1 MARAR
6 RHKTERAPRRKQS
19 VPTNGTS
26 PAAAPV
32 VISRRIVD
40 SVPQELTVTTTFA
53 EALAA
58 PADDSPTPTDDSPTG
73 PAGSTPVTEA
83 TAASAEIHQI
93 IVPRSTPALLEE
105 ISSAWEL
112 HPVLVDDLFH
122 ANQRPKVERY
132 DDVLFVVL
140 KSAIYIDSAEEVEFK
155 EFHLLM
161 KGDVLVIVCQD
172 DRFID
177 GTPIPD
183 RREDMDAYFTN
194 EKRLWSS
201 DRELLALGPEPL
213 VYRLLDTA
221 VDTYFPVL
229 DGLQDDKDGIERQVF
244 SGDTAAAERI
254 YLLSQEVI
262 DVLHTTTHLNRLTQ
276 RLGNGATK
284 YAIPDELQAYLDD
297 VTDHL
302 TRVLAESAELREALS
317 QILNVN
323 STLVAQRQNEDM
335 KKISGWAAILFAPTL
350 IGAIYGMNFDDMPEL
365 HWTFGYPMALGLMLG
380 LGIVLYTVFKKKK
393 WM

>member
-1 MARAR
+1 
-6 RHKTERAPRRKQS
+6 
-19 VPTNGTS
+19 VTS
-26 PAAAPV
+26 KPAAAEAPRFFT
-32 VISRRIVD
+32 RRIID
-40 SVPQELTVTTTFA
+40 SQPQDMRTVESFA
-53 EALAA
+53 EALSAHNR
-58 PADDSPTPTDDSPTG
+58 DDSASRTPGAIT
-73 PAGSTPVTEA
+73 
-83 TAASAEIHQI
+83 QI
-93 IVPRSTPALLEE
+93 VVPRSAPGLLEE
-105 ISSAWEL
+105 IASTWQL

-122 ANQRPKVERY
+122 ANQRAKVDRY

-140 KSAIYIDSAEEVEFK
+140 KAAVYRDAIEEVEFN

-161 KGDVLVIVCQD
+161 KDDALVIICQG

-177 GTPIPD
+177 GTPIPE
-183 RREDMDAYFTN
+183 RVEDITAYFTN
-194 EKRLWSS
+194 EQRSWRT
-201 DRELLALGPEPL
+201 DRELLSLGPEAL

-262 DVLHTTTHLNRLTQ
+262 DVLHNSTHLNRLTQ
-276 RLGNGATK
+276 ALGQGAAK
-284 YAIPDELQAYLDD
+284 YAIPEQLQAYLDD

-302 TRVLAESAELREALS
+302 TRVLAEAGELREALS

-350 IGAIYGMNFDDMPEL
+350 VGAIYGMNFDDMPEL
-365 HWTFGYPMALGLMLG
+365 HWAFGYPLALGLMLG
-380 LGIVLYTVFKKKK
+380 LGIALYVVFKTKK

>member
-1 MARAR
+1 MAQMR
-6 RHKTERAPRRKQS
+6 RHKSEPFSRRKRAG
-19 VPTNGTS
+19 NGT
-26 PAAAPV
+26 AAVPETPMLLT
-32 VISRRIVD
+32 RQIVD
-40 SVPQELTVTTTFA
+40 SEPLGLSVAHSFA
-53 EALAA
+53 EALAHHSS
-58 PADDSPTPTDDSPTG
+58 DHSETDPESAATG
-73 PAGSTPVTEA
+73 SITQIVIPNSTPELL
-83 TAASAEIHQI
+83 AE
-93 IVPRSTPALLEE
+93 VA
-105 ISSAWEL
+105 SAWEL
-112 HPVLVDDLFH
+112 HPVLVEDLFH

-213 VYRLLDTA
+213 VYRLLDAA

-365 HWTFGYPMALGLMLG
+365 HWAVGYPMALGLMLG

>member
-1 MARAR
+1 MARVR
-6 RHKTERAPRRKQS
+6 RDKPERPSLRKRPAVESEAKSTEAP
-19 VPTNGTS
+19 TLF
-26 PAAAPV
+26 
-32 VISRRIVD
+32 SRRIID
-40 SVPQELTVTTTFA
+40 SEPQEMNVVRSFA
-53 EALAA
+53 EALSAHD
-58 PADDSPTPTDDSPTG
+58 PD
-73 PAGSTPVTEA
+73 GSGSSVPGSITQVV
-83 TAASAEIHQI
+83 I
-93 IVPRSTPALLEE
+93 PRSAPGLLEE
-105 ISSAWEL
+105 IASAWQL

-122 ANQRPKVERY
+122 ANQRAKVERY

-140 KSAIYIDSAEEVEFK
+140 KSAVYIDAKEEVEFN

-161 KGDVLVIVCQD
+161 KDDVLVIICQG

-177 GTPIPD
+177 GTPIPAD
-183 RREDMDAYFTN
+183 TSGVQEYFTN
-194 EKRLWSS
+194 ERRSWAK
-201 DRELLALGPEPL
+201 DRELLALGPEAL
-213 VYRLLDTA
+213 MFRLLDTV
-221 VDTYFPVL
+221 VDGYFPVL

-262 DVLHTTTHLNRLTQ
+262 DVLHNSTHLNRLTQ
-276 RLGNGATK
+276 ALGNGAAK
-284 YAIPDELQAYLDD
+284 YAIPDDLRAYLDD

-302 TRVLAESAELREALS
+302 TRVLAEAGELREALS

-350 IGAIYGMNFDDMPEL
+350 VGAIYGMNFDDMPEL
-365 HWTFGYPMALGLMLG
+365 HWAFGYPMALGLMLG
-380 LGIVLYTVFKKKK
+380 LGVVLYVVFRVKK

>member
-1 MARAR
+1 MVS
-6 RHKTERAPRRKQS
+6 EAP
-19 VPTNGTS
+19 TLF
-26 PAAAPV
+26 
-32 VISRRIVD
+32 SRRIVD
-40 SVPQELTVTTTFA
+40 SEPQEMNVVRSFA
-53 EALAA
+53 EALSAH
-58 PADDSPTPTDDSPTG
+58 DLDG
-73 PAGSTPVTEA
+73 AGSTDPGAITQVV
-83 TAASAEIHQI
+83 I
-93 IVPRSTPALLEE
+93 PRSDPELLEE
-105 ISSAWEL
+105 IASTWQL

-122 ANQRPKVERY
+122 ANQRAKVDRY
-132 DDVLFVVL
+132 DDVLFAVL
-140 KSAIYIDSAEEVEFK
+140 KSAVYRDAIEEVEFN

-161 KGDVLVIVCQD
+161 KDDTLVIICQG

-177 GTPIPD
+177 GTPIPE
-183 RREDMDAYFTN
+183 RVEDITAYFTN
-194 EKRLWSS
+194 EKRSWRT
-201 DRELLALGPEPL
+201 DRQLLSLGPEAL

-262 DVLHTTTHLNRLTQ
+262 DVLHNSTHLNRLTQ
-276 RLGNGATK
+276 ALGNGAAK
-284 YAIPDELQAYLDD
+284 YAIPDELRAYLDD

-302 TRVLAESAELREALS
+302 TRVLAEAGELREALS

-323 STLVAQRQNEDM
+323 STLVAQRQNDDM

-365 HWTFGYPMALGLMLG
+365 HWAFGYPMALGLMFG
-380 LGIVLYTVFKKKK
+380 LAITLYVVFRVKK

>member
-1 MARAR
+1 MPSNDRQRFERPSLRKRAVTVA
-6 RHKTERAPRRKQS
+6 KETASQK
-19 VPTNGTS
+19 
-26 PAAAPV
+26 AMLF
-32 VISRRIVD
+32 SRRIVD
-40 SVPQELTVTTTFA
+40 SQPQGLIATDSFS

-58 PADDSPTPTDDSPTG
+58 PTPESPATAD
-73 PAGSTPVTEA
+73 AGSITQVVIPQSTPELL
-83 TAASAEIHQI
+83 AEIA
-93 IVPRSTPALLEE
+93 SN
-105 ISSAWEL
+105 WDL

-122 ANQRPKVERY
+122 ANQRAKVERY

-140 KSAIYIDSAEEVEFK
+140 KSAVYIDAKEEVEFN

-161 KGDVLVIVCQD
+161 KDDALVIICQG

-177 GTPIPD
+177 GTPIPTD
-183 RREDMDAYFTN
+183 ASRIEDYLTN
-194 EKRLWSS
+194 EKRSWAK
-201 DRELLALGPEPL
+201 DRELLTLGPEAL
-213 VYRLLDTA
+213 MYRLLDTV
-221 VDTYFPVL
+221 VDGYFPVL

-262 DVLHTTTHLNRLTQ
+262 DVLHNSTHLNRLTQ
-276 RLGNGATK
+276 ALGNGAAK
-284 YAIPDELQAYLDD
+284 YAIPDDLRAYLDD

-302 TRVLAESAELREALS
+302 TRVLAEAGELRESLS

-323 STLVAQRQNEDM
+323 ATLVAQRQNEDM

-350 IGAIYGMNFDDMPEL
+350 VGAIYGMNFDDMPEL
-365 HWTFGYPMALGLMLG
+365 HWAFGYPMALGLMLG
-380 LGIVLYTVFKKKK
+380 LGVVLYVVFRVKK

>member
-1 MARAR
+1 MSAQNRHRFERPTLRKRAV
-6 RHKTERAPRRKQS
+6 HLPSSQGQRAA
-19 VPTNGTS
+19 TLF
-26 PAAAPV
+26 
-32 VISRRIVD
+32 SRRIVH
-40 SVPQELTVTTTFA
+40 SEPQELITSKSFA
-53 EALAA
+53 EAVAVRISEDGSSTSPGAITQVIIPQSSPELLA
-58 PADDSPTPTDDSPTG
+58 
-73 PAGSTPVTEA
+73 EI
-83 TAASAEIHQI
+83 ASA
-93 IVPRSTPALLEE
+93 
-105 ISSAWEL
+105 WDL

-122 ANQRPKVERY
+122 ANQRAKVERY

-140 KSAIYIDSAEEVEFK
+140 KSAVYIDAKEEVDFN

-161 KGDVLVIVCQD
+161 KDDALVIICQG

-177 GTPIPD
+177 GTLIPPD
-183 RREDMDAYFTN
+183 TAGIQEYFTN
-194 EKRLWSS
+194 EKRSWTK
-201 DRELLALGPEPL
+201 DRGLLALGPEAL
-213 VYRLLDTA
+213 IYRLLDTA
-221 VDTYFPVL
+221 VDGYFPVL

-262 DVLHTTTHLNRLTQ
+262 DVLHNSTHLIRLTQ
-276 RLGNGATK
+276 ALGNGATK
-284 YAIPDELQAYLDD
+284 YAIPDDLRAYLDD

-302 TRVLAESAELREALS
+302 TRVLAEAGELRESLS

-350 IGAIYGMNFDDMPEL
+350 VGAIYGMNFDDMPEL
-365 HWTFGYPMALGLMLG
+365 HWAFGYPMALGLMLG
-380 LGIVLYTVFKKKK
+380 LGVVLYVVFRVKK